1 MGNTPDYEHGEPKPI
16 STSGASMHDLVIS
29 DITERKDFGLKK
41 YDSLLQAYNGRN
53 FLQDLYE
60 ELQDAIVYTRG
71 ALEEQEKV
79 SVFFKGLLTGFVQLH
94 DQVYPEKADQVII
107 RTEGNIPG
115 WLLAINKEVLG
126 DRFEHKPV

>member
-1 MGNTPDYEHGEPKPI
+1 MGDKPDYEHGEPKPI

-29 DITERKDFGLKK
+29 DIAERKDFGLKK

-71 ALEEQEKV
+71 ALEEQERAAD
-79 SVFFKGLLTGFVQLH
+79 FFRYLLIGFVRMH
-94 DQVYPEKADQVII
+94 DKLYPELVGKVII

-115 WLLAINKEVLG
+115 WLLAVNKEVLG
-126 DRFEHKPV
+126 DRFEHKPL